1 MNYLFAGLAIANTLL
16 LLLTTGTGYLAFY
29 QNIPTQMHILAGL
42 FVAIFTC
49 LIHSIV
55 FVYFLGTGKSI
66 KTACEEY
73 KLEGDFVR
81 ITRKLKGRAFPFAL
95 FGSLA
100 IMGAAFTG
108 GAVSTQAIATP
119 FHRAAIFT
127 ALGINLVC
135 FFFEFKAICDNM
147 KLFERLAAALPDETE
162 FKNR

>member
-1 MNYLFAGLAIANTLL
+1 MNYLFAGLAIANTILI
-16 LLLTTGTGYLAFY
+16 LLTAGTGYLAFR
-29 QNIPTQMHILAGL
+29 QQIPTHMHILAGL

-49 LIHSIV
+49 LIHSII
-55 FVYFLGTGKSI
+55 FVYFLGTGKSV

-108 GAVSTQAIATP
+108 GAVSTHALATP
-119 FHRAAIFT
+119 IHLTTIFI
-127 ALGINLVC
+127 AFGINIVC
-135 FFFEFKAICDNM
+135 FFFEYKAVRANM
-147 KLFERLAAALPDETE
+147 NLFERLAAALPDDAES
-162 FKNR
+162 KNR